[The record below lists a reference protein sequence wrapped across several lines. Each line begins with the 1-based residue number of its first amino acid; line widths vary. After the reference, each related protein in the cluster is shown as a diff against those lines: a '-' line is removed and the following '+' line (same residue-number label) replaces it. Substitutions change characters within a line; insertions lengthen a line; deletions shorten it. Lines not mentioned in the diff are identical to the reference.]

1 MAPMAYRLGMV
12 LTGIEADGTEHRVDA
27 WTVLARLDK
36 AEASIVIESK
46 ITRAVTRKLWEKQ
59 VKGAT
64 EHGYV
69 MQAGDERVGAL
80 AEAQAE
86 ALDLMQYL
94 EKAIA
99 EGCCHDLDGCRE
111 MVKHDARD

>member
-1 MAPMAYRLGMV
+1 MPPTFKLQLRLAGEHGTYSMTWDILHGLSSEDFDV
-12 LTGIEADGTEHRVDA
+12 ITQSDLTQ
-27 WTVLARLDK
+27 
-36 AEASIVIESK
+36 
-46 ITRAVTRKLWEKQ
+46 AVTRKLWEKQ
-59 VKGAT
+59 IKGAT

-69 MQAGDERVGAL
+69 MQAGDGRVNAF

-94 EKAIA
+94 EKALT

-111 MVKHDARD
+111 GVKHDARE